1 MKATR
6 RTMLALLGLGAIP
19 GLARAQSWP
28 SQPVRVVVP
37 FAPGGPTDVQAR
49 IVLQAVAPRLG
60 QPVVI
65 DNRAGAGGNLG
76 AALVA
81 RATPDGHTLLAG
93 TVGTNAINQSL
104 YAQMEIDPQRD
115 LAPVAFLGTAPNLLL
130 VHKDFPARDL
140 AGLIAAAK
148 ARPGQ
153 LTYASPGNGT
163 SNHLAMEL
171 FKTRAGVNITNVS
184 YRGAGPA
191 LQDVIAG
198 HVPVMFNGLDNALP
212 AVRSGQVRAL
222 AISSLRRAPLLPEV
236 PAIAETIPGFET
248 ASWTV
253 LFAPA
258 ATPEAV
264 VARLNREVA
273 AAIAAEPVAG
283 RFRELGLQAP
293 ALSPAELRAFV
304 AAEVA
309 KWAEA
314 VRASGARVES

>member
-1 MKATR
+1 MSLSR
-6 RTMLALLGLGAIP
+6 RSVLAVPAVLP
-19 GLARAQSWP
+19 FARPARGQGWP

-49 IVLQAVAPRLG
+49 IVMTGLAPRLG

-76 AALVA
+76 AAMVA
-81 RATPDGHTLLAG
+81 RAAPDGHTVLAG

-104 YAQMEIDPQRD
+104 YERLEFDPKD
-115 LAPVAFLGTAPNLLL
+115 LTPAAFLGTAPNVLL

-140 AGLIAAAK
+140 AGLIAAAR
-148 ARPGQ
+148 ARPGEI
-153 LTYASPGNGT
+153 TYASPGNGT

-171 FKTRAGVNITNVS
+171 FKARAGVNITNVT

-212 AVRSGQVRAL
+212 AVRAGSVRAL
-222 AISSLRRAPLLPEV
+222 AVSSRARAPLLPEV
-236 PAIAETIPGFET
+236 PAIAETIPAFET
-248 ASWTV
+248 ASWTM

-258 ATPEAV
+258 GTPAAIVE
-264 VARLNREVA
+264 RLNREVA
-273 AAIAAEPVAG
+273 AVIGSEPVAG
-283 RFRELGLQAP
+283 RFRELGLEAP
-293 ALSPAELRAFV
+293 AMTPAELSRFV